1 MSEKIKKLWQTNTS
15 FDLVVEQYTVGEDYL
30 LDQKFLPYDIEASLA
45 HIQGLQKIGALT
57 LKEFKQLKT
66 GLKEIL
72 KLWQTGKFIIQR
84 EQEDGHTAIEQYL
97 TSKYGG
103 IGKKIHTG
111 RSRNDQVLV
120 MMRLFMKTELKN
132 ITELIE
138 KLVKIL
144 QVKAKQYD
152 SVLMPGYT
160 HTQKAMPTTIGVWL
174 DSFTAAIKDIKPFLD
189 SLQKLIDQSPLGSAA
204 GFGIAN
210 FPIDRKFTSDLLK
223 FKRVQNN
230 PMYCGLS
237 RGYFEFIFLQTLSP
251 IMIMIGRLGN
261 DLLLFTTQEFN
272 FFALPCDMTTGSS
285 IMPQKRNYDLLEI
298 LRGNITIF
306 LSKNRQIEDLIKG
319 LVSGYHRD
327 LQLTKKP
334 FVENVALIKDTISI
348 ATKIIDKLI
357 VKEDVLVK
365 AMSEDLFA
373 TEKVYELVKQG
384 VSFRDAYRKIKNNL
398 NANFK

>member
-1 MSEKIKKLWQTNTS
+1 MKTAKKLWQTDTS
-15 FDLVVEQYTVGEDYL
+15 LDLEVEQYTVGEDYL
-30 LDQKFLPYDIEASLA
+30 LDQKLLPYDIEASLA

-57 LKEFKQLKT
+57 LKELKQLET

-72 KLWQTGKFIIQR
+72 KLWKIGKFIILR

-97 TSKYGG
+97 VSKYGETG
-103 IGKKIHTG
+103 EKIHTG
-111 RSRNDQVLV
+111 RSRNDQALV

-138 KLVKIL
+138 NLIEIL
-144 QVKAKQYD
+144 QVKSKQYN
-152 SVLMPGYT
+152 SIPMPGYT
-160 HTQKAMPTTIGVWL
+160 HTQKAMPATVGVWL
-174 DSFTAAIKDIKPFLD
+174 DSFAIALKDIKPFLT
-189 SLQKLIDQSPLGSAA
+189 SLQELIDQSPLGSAA

-210 FPIDRKFTSDLLK
+210 FPLDRKFTSELLN
-223 FKRVQNN
+223 FKRVQVN

-237 RGYFEFIFLQTLSP
+237 RGYFESIFLQTLSP
-251 IMIMIGRLGN
+251 IIIMIGRLGN

-298 LRGNITIF
+298 IRGNTSVF

-319 LVSGYHRD
+319 LISGYHRD

-334 FVENVALIKDTISI
+334 FVESVELIKVTISLTI
-348 ATKIIDKLI
+348 KIIDKLI
-357 VKEDVLVK
+357 IKKDVLTK

-384 VSFRDAYRKIKNNL
+384 VSFREAYRKVKNDL
-398 NANFK
+398 NKKF